1 MGRAPR
7 DIQKVFGTQK
17 IVTVLNWLMAIH
29 QFVRLILVVNFVTGT
44 LPRVGTLS
52 PPILEIAHSY

>member
-29 QFVRLILVVNFVTGT
+29 QFVRLILVKDFVTGT
-44 LPRVGTLS
+44 LPRVLS
-52 PPILEIAHSY
+52 LP